1 MPTLIQDMRYALR
14 MLANTP
20 AFTVLAVLTLA
31 LGIGASAAIFG
42 VVNGFFLRPL
52 PGKDTAN
59 LEVIAIRHPGNTDA
73 HGPSYLDFQD
83 FRAAGTYSA
92 MSAYVMDFVGV
103 RALGHSDRVFANF
116 VTSDFF
122 ATLGLQ
128 PALGQLIFPGEADKS
143 GVAPTVILSYPYWQ
157 QRFGGDSSIL
167 GTSIFVNGKPATI
180 VGVAPRGFFG
190 PYTPAEI
197 SVFLPFGLSSPDVL
211 TDRAHHGLHILA
223 RPRPGISRGEERAAL
238 QLVEDN
244 LAKAF
249 PDTNKGISV
258 AILSERI
265 SRPEPSA
272 SSNTPVIL
280 TVFLAMVVLVLV
292 VTCMNVT
299 NLLLVRASRRSK
311 ELAVR
316 AALGAGRFRLIRQLL
331 TESLIL
337 AVFGGIAG
345 AAIGQWL
352 ARLASAIR
360 LPGTIPLHADFG
372 FDWQV
377 FAAIAA
383 VVSFSGIFAGI
394 VPAWRASRTD
404 INESLREGGRSDSA
418 GSGRSRLRG
427 ALVVAQVAGSCI
439 VLIVAGLFLRSLQ
452 SAERADLGFHAE
464 GVLIASVDLSQ
475 FGYDESRGR
484 AFYRDLITRVGAL
497 PGVES
502 ASTSFSVPMGND
514 NVSDRIWK
522 EGQQGLSVSQ
532 IPNIGY
538 NLVGPEYLQTMS
550 IPLLRG
556 RNFNARDE
564 ITAVP
569 VAIINESMARQLWP
583 GEDPLGHHFH
593 FKKPDGT
600 EITVVGVA
608 RNGKYDSI
616 FEDPQPFFYM
626 PEAQNYTAHRVI
638 QTRTNLPLSSISPQ
652 MERIVR
658 SLDPDLPV
666 YDQMPMT
673 EALNGGNGF
682 FLLRLG
688 ALFAGALGGLSLLL
702 ATIGVYGVISYVTSQ
717 RTHEVGIRMALGA
730 QKSQILSL
738 VLRQGIVLVGIGL
751 LIGIGVSLGAAQL
764 LRGLFFQIS
773 SFDPVTFGGVCF
785 LLAGVAAIACY
796 LPSRRATR
804 VDPLI
809 ALRHD

>member
-1 MPTLIQDMRYALR
+1 
-14 MLANTP
+14 MLAKTP

-52 PGKDTAN
+52 PGRDTAN
-59 LEVIAIRHPGNTDA
+59 LEVIAIRHPGNTDP

-197 SVFLPFGLSSPDVL
+197 SVFLPFGLSSADVL

-258 AILSERI
+258 AIQSERI

-383 VVSFSGIFAGI
+383 VVSLNGIFAGI

-475 FGYDESRGR
+475 FGYDEPRGR

-514 NVSDRIWK
+514 NLSDRIWK

-532 IPNIGY
+532 IPNIDY

-569 VAIINESMARQLWP
+569 VAIINESMAHQLWP

-730 QKSQILSL
+730 QKSEILSL
-738 VLRQGIVLVGIGL
+738 VLRQGIVSVGIGL

-773 SFDPVTFGGVCF
+773 SFDPVTFGGVCI